1 MTPAPAADTPGEDH
15 ALETERMAF
24 ALGQSVRQNFAPM
37 AACVVVALALAGG
50 GAPIWQVL
58 LWVVPALGIYWV
70 RRRRLDTLRRSLG
83 EPGAA
88 AAAGTPRW
96 RWVLREYIGLT
107 GVAGAWVGAC
117 PAWFM
122 SGLSGGTQLF
132 TSTVLCGWVAA
143 SLAVLGVYPLV
154 FVVYSA
160 LILTGVALGWAYAG
174 LSQVI
179 ELLLVELAFIAVMA
193 RSARDFSQR
202 VIEGLRIRRENDALM
217 AAAQQARLVADEANA
232 AKSRFLAVA
241 SHDLRQPLH
250 ALSLLNGLLVHVDT
264 VPKAR
269 ELANQMAQSI
279 HALDRLFGAVLDFS
293 KLEASAVSA
302 ELQWI
307 RLRPM
312 VERCMQI
319 MNAHAQAKGL
329 VMVNR
334 VASAEL
340 LTDALLFERVLRNLL
355 DNAIKYTSSGTVTVE
370 TSEGPRGLELVVSD
384 TGCGIPAN
392 VRGHIFKEYYQGP
405 GARQMPGLGLGLPIV
420 RRLCGLLRLI
430 GPEASDNQP
439 QGSRFTLIAPPMLW
453 RPSGSSED
461 TIPQLLNDTPDLA
474 GLRILCVD
482 DDGPSLAALAS
493 VLRVWGCQPHTAT
506 SAKQALALAS
516 ELDYV
521 DVILSDQDLSD
532 GETGVELIGRLR
544 DVLGEIPAALVTG
557 DPAILAAQRQGDIEF
572 PVLTKPVRHDDLKAM
587 LHVFKELED

>member
-1 MTPAPAADTPGEDH
+1 MTPVPAAMPGEDH

-37 AACVVVALALAGG
+37 AACTVVALALAGG
-50 GAPIWQVL
+50 GAPMGQVL
-58 LWVVPALGIYWV
+58 LWLVPVLGIYWA
-70 RRRRLDTLRRSLG
+70 RRLRLDALRRSLG
-83 EPGAA
+83 EQGR
-88 AAAGTPRW
+88 AGDPAIPRW
-96 RWVLREYIGLT
+96 RLALREYTILT
-107 GVAGAWVGAC
+107 GAAGAWVGAC
-117 PAWFM
+117 PALFM
-122 SGLSGGTQLF
+122 SSVGSGAQLF
-132 TSTVLCGWVAA
+132 VSTVLCGWVAA
-143 SLAVLGVYPLV
+143 SMAVLGVYPLV

-160 LILTGVALGWAYAG
+160 LILTGVALGWTNAG

-179 ELLLVELAFIAVMA
+179 ELLLVELAFLAVMA

-202 VIEGLRIRRENDALM
+202 VVEGLRIRRENDALT
-217 AAAQQARLVADEANA
+217 AAAQRARLAADEANA

-264 VPKAR
+264 VSKAR
-269 ELANQMAQSI
+269 ELANQMGHSI

-302 ELQWI
+302 EMQWI

-312 VERCMQI
+312 AERCIQI

-334 VASAEL
+334 VASVEL

-355 DNAIKYTSSGTVTVE
+355 DNAIKYTTSGTVIIE

-420 RRLCGLLRLI
+420 RRLCGLLGLA

-439 QGSRFTLIAPPMLW
+439 QGSRFALTAPPEFW
-453 RPSGSSED
+453 RAGGSGED
-461 TIPQLLNDTPDLA
+461 TIPQLLNDAPDLA
-474 GLRILCVD
+474 RLRILCVD

-493 VLRVWGCQPHTAT
+493 VLRVWGCHPHAAT
-506 SAKQALALAS
+506 SAGQALALAG

-544 DVLGEIPAALVTG
+544 EVLGEIPAALVTG
-557 DPAILAAQRQGDIEF
+557 DPSILAAQRQGDIEF
-572 PVLTKPVRHDDLKAM
+572 PVLTKPVRHEDLKAM
-587 LHVFKELED
+587 LHVFKELES